1 MDNRTRIKH
10 IWQYGK
16 KYIGLFAVAEI
27 CIVVLYAVAV
37 LLPLNLT
44 FLTDEVLNDGKYEQI
59 WTVIRNYILL
69 FFVSCIFNL
78 IYAFVWQTLSNQYVG
93 DVKISL
99 FDKIVHAKAAWL
111 SSINSGDLMTRIDT
125 DSDQFLNAIQRNLFH
140 VVNSII
146 MCVCIIVIVC
156 FIQPVVAIM
165 LIITAILPIVL
176 TRVLGSV
183 VQKAAQQEAATNG
196 AFQGRLFEILNA
208 MKDVRLMSAR
218 KWADQKV
225 FQLVQKL
232 IKLRTKVKWLDF
244 STDKFI
250 QFVNLITSLII
261 YFYCALQVSQGAMT
275 IGIFLALLQYI
286 TLLHRKMNWILR
298 LYLEWF
304 GRKAGLDRV
313 IEVLTLPG
321 ETQEEYPNKSINEPI
336 DSISFQN
343 VCMVYDRNEIL
354 HDLSF
359 EIRKGEKVAIVGYSG
374 AGKTT
379 IADLIVGLYDATSGS
394 VCINGVNVKKY
405 DPKTLR
411 SKIAVLSQQ
420 ITLFKA
426 SIREN
431 LLIGCSTERDYTD
444 KELMS
449 VCDSLDLGECI
460 RLSSLRLDSVLGTD
474 GFDMS
479 GGQKQRLMIAR
490 MILRDPEVMILD
502 EATSALDMDT
512 ERKVVD
518 LLCERNE
525 EMTLIVISHRA
536 EAVERCDRAIVIYQ
550 GMQIAE
556 GNPHTLKNKCDMY
569 RRMFGE
575 DGCEIITNTNI

>member
-44 FLTDEVLNDGKYEQI
+44 FLTDEVLNDGKYEQL

-69 FFVSCIFNL
+69 FVVSCIFNL

-165 LIITAILPIVL
+165 LIITAVLPIIL
-176 TRVLGSV
+176 TRVLGSI

-225 FQLVQKL
+225 CQFVQKL

-261 YFYCALQVSQGAMT
+261 YFYCALLVSHGAMT

-321 ETQEEYPNKSINEPI
+321 ETQEAYPNISINELI
-336 DSISFQN
+336 ESISFQN

-354 HDLSF
+354 HNLSF

-379 IADLIVGLYDATSGS
+379 IADLMVGLYDATSGS
-394 VCINGVNVKKY
+394 VCINGANVKTY

-431 LLIGCSTERDYTD
+431 LLIGCSIERDYTD
-444 KELMS
+444 EELMS
-449 VCDSLDLGECI
+449 VCDSLELGDRI
-460 RLSSLRLDSVLGTD
+460 RQLSLGLDSVLGTD

-502 EATSALDMDT
+502 EATSALDMDI

-525 EMTLIVISHRA
+525 EMTLIVISHRV

-556 GNPHTLKNKCDMY
+556 GSPHTLKNKCDMY